1 MPANLLYKN
10 ISSTYQGLLH
20 AQGATLPTVGQINV
34 TDGAGEGSSLS
45 LGRSGNGVTITGSTV
60 VDDVYADSLTTTTL
74 AASTL
79 VVQGDVG
86 VVARNTPKAWV
97 CFYGSDGSIT
107 ASYNVASVVPTALIP
122 GQYTINFTTP
132 LSSNNYAVNVNI
144 EYENAG
150 AGAPAMVCSYMMN
163 PPIPSVSAFKIQ
175 SYRLMA
181 GTTTAVQ
188 FNPEKVSVVVYQ

>member
-1 MPANLLYKN
+1 MSANLLYKN

-34 TDGAGEGSSLS
+34 TDGTGQGSSVS

-60 VDDVYADSLTTTTL
+60 AEDVYANSLTTSTL
-74 AASTL
+74 ATSSM
-79 VVQGDVG
+79 VVQGDTG
-86 VVARNTPKAWV
+86 VVAKNTPKAWV

-107 ASYNVASVVPTALIP
+107 ASYNVASVTPTALIP

-132 LSSNNYAVNVNI
+132 LSSSDYAVNVNI
-144 EYENAG
+144 EYDNAG
-150 AGAPAMVCSYMMN
+150 AGAPAMVSSYMMN
-163 PPIPSVSAFKIQ
+163 PPVPSVSAFKIQ